1 MARKVTVDLTDA
13 VGTFMTKTNQIS
25 DYIGDLDDL
34 DSTFS
39 GADTSVVDALNRM
52 GDLTD
57 SINERLFGESA
68 GPLHMQGIN
77 CDSASFNLIRAGQLL
92 ADSAT
97 IDSAF
102 IRNLDVDFLMVDS
115 ARIERLTVS
124 EAIIDSAMI
133 DSATIQRLRAPNLLA
148 DSAHI
153 NTLTTHN
160 LSTDSAYFDVAT
172 IETLHVNNLTV
183 DSAHIE
189 TLTTNTL
196 TTDSARIETLT
207 TNTLTT
213 DSAYF
218 DMATI
223 ENTFVTTLYMDDAGN
238 VQRALDNLKLF
249 TVKNE
254 AGTVVLGGFFL
265 STSNVVSVP

>member
-1 MARKVTVDLTDA
+1 MTRKVTVDLTDA

-77 CDSASFNLIRAGQLL
+77 CDSASFALMRAGQLI

-133 DSATIQRLRAPNLLA
+133 DSATIQRLRAPNLLS

-153 NTLTTHN
+153 NILTTHN

-183 DSAHIE
+183 DSGHIE
-189 TLTTNTL
+189 TLTTHNL
-196 TTDSARIETLT
+196 TA
-207 TNTLTT
+207 

-265 STSNVVSVP
+265 STSNTVSVP

>member
-13 VGTFMTKTNQIS
+13 VGTFMTKTNQMS

-39 GADTSVVDALNRM
+39 GADASVVDALNRM

-57 SINERLFGESA
+57 SINDRLFGESA

-133 DSATIQRLRAPNLLA
+133 DSATIQRLRAPNLLS

-183 DSAHIE
+183 DSGHIE
-189 TLTTNTL
+189 TLTTHNL
-196 TTDSARIETLT
+196 TA
-207 TNTLTT
+207 

-254 AGTVVLGGFFL
+254 AGTAVISGFFL
-265 STSNVVSVP
+265 STSNTTSVP

>member
-1 MARKVTVDLTDA
+1 MTRKVTVDLTDA
-13 VGTFMTKTNQIS
+13 VGSFMTKTNQIS
-25 DYIGDLDDL
+25 DYIGDLDNL

-39 GADTSVVDALNRM
+39 GADNTVVSALNRV

-57 SINERLFGESA
+57 SINRRLFGESA

-77 CDSASFNLIRAGQLL
+77 CDSASFALMRAGQLI

-102 IRNLDVDFLMVDS
+102 IKNLDVDFLMVDS

-124 EAIIDSAMI
+124 EAIIDSALI
-133 DSATIQRLRAPNLLA
+133 DSATIQRLRAPNLLS

-153 NTLTTHN
+153 NTLTTHT
-160 LSTDSAYFDVAT
+160 LSA
-172 IETLHVNNLTV
+172 
-183 DSAHIE
+183 
-189 TLTTNTL
+189 
-196 TTDSARIETLT
+196 
-207 TNTLTT
+207 

-254 AGTVVLGGFFL
+254 AGNVVLGGYFL
-265 STSNVVSVP
+265 STSNTVSVP